1 MRPKKM
7 VQSDQ
12 GSRAFCNV
20 GLELKSNSVDALP
33 GSPDNAPRVRFGAGS
48 GHRQRIIRH
57 ALPFLLTGRSPTAQ
71 RGWMEMRGA
80 TRAPRRLCN
89 TRSRWNAVFSGQIC
103 SNGKPPKK
111 QEGFFVQWSSKA

>member
-71 RGWMEMRGA
+71 RGGMGMRGA
-80 TRAPRRLCN
+80 ERGPRGLANQRAPGN
-89 TRSRWNAVFSGQIC
+89 GVFAGQTA
-103 SNGKPPKK
+103 P
-111 QEGFFVQWSSKA
+111 